1 MAAMIE
7 GSCHCGAVRFEV
19 AHAPDVVMSCNCS
32 ICRRL
37 GTMAAHYSA
46 RDVKVSGAPDTYI
59 WGDRMLVFHRCK
71 TCGCH
76 THSAPVDPASD
87 RMSVNARLLP
97 PEILAAARIRRFDGA
112 DSWAYLDD

>member
-1 MAAMIE
+1 MIE
-7 GSCHCGAVRFEV
+7 ATCHCGAVRIEIET
-19 AHAPDVVMSCNCS
+19 APEIVMSCNCS

-37 GTMAAHYSA
+37 GTLAAHYSPRA
-46 RDVKVSGAPDTYI
+46 VKVQGATGTYL
-59 WGDRMLVFHRCK
+59 WGDRMLTFHRCK

-76 THSAPVDPASD
+76 THSTPVDTSSD

-112 DSWAYLDD
+112 DTWTFLDP